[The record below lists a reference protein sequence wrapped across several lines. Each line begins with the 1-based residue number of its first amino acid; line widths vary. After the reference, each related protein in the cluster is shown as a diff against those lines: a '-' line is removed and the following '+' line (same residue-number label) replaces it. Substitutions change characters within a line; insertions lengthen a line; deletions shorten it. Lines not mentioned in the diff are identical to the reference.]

1 MMISRLTAFLKQ
13 IFILFFSCALLAC
26 AGTDEAREDRDS
38 VRADC
43 IYQPSVRGYTVLDE
57 SNLIVSASGRREYH
71 VMLRRRAH
79 GLRSSWGIA
88 FGSPTGRICAKFGEV
103 IFRGGPY
110 DAESIRIA
118 SIRPLEAEDEE
129 DLLVRFGKKE
139 PEFEHAPEPLEV
151 EGAEVEELDPDA

>member
-1 MMISRLTAFLKQ
+1 MYTSHLPFLKH
-13 IFILFFSCALLAC
+13 ILITGFLCSLVAC
-26 AGTDEAREDRDS
+26 GSTSEDRDDDDS

-43 IYQPSVRGYTVLDE
+43 IYQPSIRGYTVLDE
-57 SNLIVSASGRREYH
+57 SNLIVRASGRRSYH
-71 VMLRRRAH
+71 VTLQRRAH

-88 FGSPTGRICAKFGEV
+88 FGSPTGRVCPKFGEV

-110 DAESIRIA
+110 DAESITIA
-118 SIRPLEAEDEE
+118 SIRSLKAEDED

-139 PEFEHAPEPLEV
+139 PEIEHTPEPLEV